1 MIMNKSSLK
10 LNVDTMYVQNVL
22 RNYLNK
28 MDNMNVHNVD
38 KKIGLYQQTKNN
50 ILITLCVKYIMNY
63 NLYNKYKIY
72 GYDQ

>member
-1 MIMNKSSLK
+1 MNKSSLK

-28 MDNMNVHNVD
+28 KDKISVQNVD
-38 KKIGLYQQTKNN
+38 KKIGLYKQMKNN
-50 ILITLCVKYIMNY
+50 ILITLYVKHIMNY
-63 NLYNKYKIY
+63 NFYNKYKIY